1 MWSDL
6 VTAAV
11 IGSERQ
17 ESKIPKTLDSLSE
30 LVARLDNSDRE
41 GILLGAA
48 AAAALYLRAGRLPVK
63 DDRSLPEA
71 CPHDGVPRCSPR
83 AGEQLKLMLR
93 GEYQELLPEWLACV
107 AAARQRL
114 QEELLP
120 SILDLGV
127 ARFELSEAILAVL
140 GRRGRWLAAQSAEWR
155 AILGFEDGSVWEDG
169 SIDQRRIYLEKF
181 RRRDPA
187 GARELLANAWEQESP
202 KNRADL
208 LQTLSDGLSPDDEP
222 LLERALDDKWSMVR
236 RTAADLL
243 SRLPGSA
250 LVGRMRERATRHIDF
265 KNRARG
271 MFEIEITLPEE
282 RGEEMIRDGIVKV
295 PPHSQIGERAW
306 WLQQVLSAV
315 PPSFWLQCSQR
326 TINELLKAAKKSEW
340 SQVLLNGWSRAAVG
354 FGDVEWIESLLDIS
368 SDHLPA
374 EGLFAG
380 LPPERQELIVGQ
392 LLNKASSWS
401 SIDQLYWC
409 FKSCRHRWSERFSLE
424 VVRGLSKYH
433 EMYAMRNDIVS
444 RNILTMCV
452 CHIHPTVIPEAI
464 KKMNSVAERL
474 SNRASLL
481 DHFLDM
487 SQFRYRMHKEVTE
500 SQENSDGI
508 YRIFQDFQDRS

>member
-1 MWSDL
+1 MWSEL

-17 ESKIPKTLDSLSE
+17 EIIIPKTSDSLSE
-30 LVARLDNSDRE
+30 LVVRLDDNDRE
-41 GILLGAA
+41 RRLLGAA

-63 DDRSLPEA
+63 DMRSLPEP
-71 CPHDGVPRCSPR
+71 CPHDDVPRCNPR
-83 AGEQLKLMLR
+83 AGERLKLMLS
-93 GEYQELLPEWLACV
+93 GQYQELLPEWLACV
-107 AAARQRL
+107 AAARQRV

-120 SILDLGV
+120 SILDLGI
-127 ARFELSEAILAVL
+127 ARLELSEAV
-140 GRRGRWLAAQSAEWR
+140 LAALGERGKWLSAQGTEWR
-155 AILGFEDGSVWEDG
+155 AIFGFAEGSVWEDG
-169 SIDQRRIYLEKF
+169 SIDQRRLYLENL

-187 GARELLANAWEQESP
+187 AARELLANAWEQESP

-208 LQTLSDGLSPDDEP
+208 LQRLSHGLSPDDEP
-222 LLERALDDKWSMVR
+222 FLERALDDKWSTVR

-243 SRLPGSA
+243 SRLPESA
-250 LVGRMRERATRHIDF
+250 FVDRMRERTMRHIAF

-271 MFEIEITLPEE
+271 KLEIEIALPEE

-306 WLQQVLSAV
+306 WLQQMLSAV
-315 PPSFWLQCSQR
+315 PPSFWLQRSQR
-326 TINELLKAAKKSEW
+326 TINELLKIAKKSEW
-340 SQVLLNGWSRAAVG
+340 SQIVLNGWSRAAVG

-392 LLNKASSWS
+392 LLNKAASWS

-409 FKSCRHRWSERFSLE
+409 FKSCRHQWSERFSLD
-424 VVRGLSKYH
+424 VIRGLSKHH
-433 EMYAMRNDIVS
+433 EMYAMRNDIVT

-452 CHIHPTVIPEAI
+452 CHIHPSAIPEAI
-464 KKMNSVAERL
+464 NRMNSVAERL
-474 SNRASLL
+474 SHRASLL

-487 SQFRYRMHKEVTE
+487 MQFRYRMHKE
-500 SQENSDGI
+500 I
-508 YRIFQDFQDRS
+508 YDSYLT

>member
-1 MWSDL
+1 MWSEI

-17 ESKIPKTLDSLSE
+17 EIKIPKTSDSLGE
-30 LVARLDNSDRE
+30 LIARLDDDDRE
-41 GILLGAA
+41 RILLGAA

-71 CPHDGVPRCSPR
+71 CPQDDVPRCNPR
-83 AGEQLKLMLR
+83 AGERLKLMLR
-93 GEYQELLPEWLACV
+93 GQYQELLPEWLACV
-107 AAARQRL
+107 AAARRRV

-120 SILDLGV
+120 SILDLGT
-127 ARFELSEAILAVL
+127 ARFALSEAILAPL
-140 GRRGRWLAAQSAEWR
+140 GNRGRWLAGQSAEWR
-155 AILGFEDGSVWEDG
+155 AVFGFEDGSVWEDG
-169 SIDQRRIYLEKF
+169 GLDQRRIYLENL

-187 GARELLANAWEQESP
+187 GARELLANVWEQESP
-202 KNRADL
+202 KDRADL
-208 LQTLSDGLSPDDEP
+208 LQTLSQGLSPDDEP
-222 LLERALDDKWSMVR
+222 LLERALDDKWSIVR

-250 LVGRMRERATRHIDF
+250 LVERMRERAMGHIAF
-265 KNRARG
+265 TNRARG
-271 MFEIEITLPEE
+271 KLEIQVTLPEE
-282 RGEEMIRDGIVKV
+282 RGEGMIRDGIVKV

-306 WLQQVLSAV
+306 WLQQMLSAV
-315 PPSFWLQCSQR
+315 PPSCWLQRSQR

-380 LPPERQELIVGQ
+380 LPSERQELIVGQ

-409 FKSCRHRWSERFSLE
+409 FRSCRHQWSERFSLE
-424 VVRGLSKYH
+424 VVRGLSKHH
-433 EMYAMRNDIVS
+433 ETYAMRNDIVS
-444 RNILTMCV
+444 RNIMTMCV
-452 CHIHPTVIPEAI
+452 SHINPTVIPEAI
-464 KKMNSVAERL
+464 DRMNGVAKRL
-474 SNRASLL
+474 SNRAPLI

-487 SQFRYRMHKEVTE
+487 IQFRHCMHKEINE
-500 SQENSDGI
+500 
-508 YRIFQDFQDRS
+508 

>member
-1 MWSDL
+1 MWSEI

-11 IGSERQ
+11 LGSERQ
-17 ESKIPKTLDSLSE
+17 EIKIPQTSDPLSE
-30 LVARLDNSDRE
+30 LVARLDNNDRE

-63 DDRSLPEA
+63 DNRSLPEA
-71 CPHDGVPRCSPR
+71 CPHDDVPRCTPY
-83 AGEQLKLMLR
+83 AGERLKIMLR
-93 GEYQELLPEWLACV
+93 GQYQELLPEWLACV
-107 AAARQRL
+107 AAARQRV

-120 SILDLGV
+120 SILDLGI
-127 ARFELSEAILAVL
+127 ARFALSEAILPVL
-140 GRRGRWLAAQSAEWR
+140 GQRGEWLAGQSAEWR
-155 AILGFEDGSVWEDG
+155 TVFSFEDGSVWEDG
-169 SIDQRRIYLEKF
+169 SIDQRRIYLESM

-187 GARELLANAWEQESP
+187 GARELLVNVWEQESP

-208 LQTLSDGLSPDDEP
+208 LQMLSQGLSQDDEP
-222 LLERALDDKWSMVR
+222 LLERALDDKWSIVR

-250 LVGRMRERATRHIDF
+250 LVDRMRERAMGHIAF
-265 KNRARG
+265 ISSARG
-271 MFEIEITLPEE
+271 KLEIEVTLPEE
-282 RGEEMIRDGIVKV
+282 RGEGMIRDGIVKV

-306 WLQQVLSAV
+306 WLQQMLSAV
-315 PPSFWLQCSQR
+315 PPSFWLQRSRR

-409 FKSCRHRWSERFSLE
+409 FKSCRHRWSEKFSLE
-424 VVRGLSKYH
+424 VVRGLSEHH
-433 EMYAMRNDIVS
+433 EMYAMRNDIVM

-452 CHIHPTVIPEAI
+452 CHIHPEVIPRAI
-464 KKMNSVAERL
+464 DRMSSVAERL
-474 SNRASLL
+474 SNRAPLL

-487 SQFRYRMHKEVTE
+487 LQFRYRMHKEINE
-500 SQENSDGI
+500 SAS
-508 YRIFQDFQDRS
+508 